1 MLVKQAVGEILRE
14 RRAALGLTLAEVAAS
29 ASVSLQYLS
38 ELERGRKEASSEL
51 LDAVTGALGLR
62 ASTVML
68 GVAQR
73 LEPLGA
79 ESAVEL
85 ESSVA
90 EVVELAPR
98 PDGAQLL
105 AA

>member
-1 MLVKQAVGEILRE
+1 MLVKQAVGEVLRE
-14 RRAALGLTLAEVAAS
+14 RRAALGLTLAEVASTA
-29 ASVSLQYLS
+29 AVSLQYLS

-62 ASTVML
+62 PSAVML
-68 GVAQR
+68 EVAAR
-73 LEPLGA
+73 LEP
-79 ESAVEL
+79 
-85 ESSVA
+85 VA

-98 PDGAQLL
+98 SAEAQLL